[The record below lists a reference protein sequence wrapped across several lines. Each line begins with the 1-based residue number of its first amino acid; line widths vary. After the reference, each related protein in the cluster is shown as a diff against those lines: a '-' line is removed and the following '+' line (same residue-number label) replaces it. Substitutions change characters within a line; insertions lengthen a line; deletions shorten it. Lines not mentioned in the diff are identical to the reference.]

1 MAKKSKIIKSK
12 RLIQKRVEYKHEYLD
27 QGDRKTNRYSTRG
40 KNRCKITGRPRGYL
54 RYFGLS
60 RITFR
65 ELANR
70 GELPGV
76 VKASK

>member
-1 MAKKSKIIKSK
+1 MAKKSKIAKSAKLLTK
-12 RLIQKRVEYKHEYLD
+12 RKNLVLSGEKKPNKV
-27 QGDRKTNRYSTRG
+27 STRG
-40 KNRCKITGRPRGYL
+40 VNRCKITGRPKGYM

-60 RITFR
+60 RLTFR
-65 ELANR
+65 ELAVK

>member
-1 MAKKSKIIKSK
+1 MAKKSKIAKTLK
-12 RLIQKRVEYKHEYLD
+12 LN
-27 QGDRKTNRYSTRG
+27 RKFELYMSVGEKKPNKVSTRA
-40 KNRCKITGRPRGYL
+40 KNRCKITGRPRGYM

-60 RITFR
+60 RLTFR

>member
-1 MAKKSKIIKSK
+1 MAKISKVVKN
-12 RLIQKRVEYKHEYLD
+12 QKMAVKIAAYRSLGVK
-27 QGDRKTNRYSTRG
+27 KPNKVSTRFR
-40 KNRCKITGRPRGYL
+40 NRCAITGRPHGYL

-60 RITFR
+60 RLTFR
-65 ELANR
+65 ELASR

>member
-1 MAKKSKIIKSK
+1 MAKKSKIAKSK
-12 RLIQKRVEYKHEYLD
+12 KLLKQRKALLLSGEKKYNRV
-27 QGDRKTNRYSTRG
+27 STRG
-40 KNRCKITGRPRGYL
+40 VNRCKITGRPKAYM

-60 RITFR
+60 RLTFR
-65 ELANR
+65 ELALK

>member
-1 MAKKSKIIKSK
+1 MAKISQIVKSQRARDARRAWLMSGKKTAN
-12 RLIQKRVEYKHEYLD
+12 RV
-27 QGDRKTNRYSTRG
+27 STKG
-40 KNRCKITGRPRGYL
+40 VNRCSITGRPRGYM

-60 RITFR
+60 RLTFR
-65 ELANR
+65 ALALR

>member
-1 MAKKSKIIKSK
+1 MAKVSKIEKNK
-12 RLIQKRVEYKHEYLD
+12 KLACKQALYRQRGVKKANKV
-27 QGDRKTNRYSTRG
+27 STRVV
-40 KNRCKITGRPRGYL
+40 NRCALTGRPRGYM

-60 RITFR
+60 RLTFR
-65 ELANR
+65 DLANR

>member
-1 MAKKSKIIKSK
+1 MAKKSKIAKDNRLLAK
-12 RLIQKRVEYKHEYLD
+12 RSRIELSGVT
-27 QGDRKTNRYSTRG
+27 KTNRVSTRG
-40 KNRCKITGRPRGYL
+40 VNRCKITGRPRGYM

-65 ELANR
+65 ELAVR

>member
-1 MAKKSKIIKSK
+1 MAKTSKIVKS
-12 RLIQKRVEYKHEYLD
+12 
-27 QGDRKTNRYSTRG
+27 RKLLAEREELRKSGKTVTNRVSTRG
-40 KNRCKITGRPRGYL
+40 VNRCKITGRPRGYM

-65 ELANR
+65 ELAVR

>member
-1 MAKKSKIIKSK
+1 MAKKSKIAKSK
-12 RLIQKRVEYKHEYLD
+12 RLLALRSKVLRSETRTVNKV
-27 QGDRKTNRYSTRG
+27 STRG
-40 KNRCKITGRPRGYL
+40 VNRCRITGRPRGYM

-60 RITFR
+60 RLTFR
-65 ELANR
+65 ELALK

>member
-1 MAKKSKIIKSK
+1 MAKKSKIAKALRLTAK
-12 RLIQKRVEYKHEYLD
+12 RELLARSGVQKVNRV
-27 QGDRKTNRYSTRG
+27 STRG
-40 KNRCKITGRPRGYL
+40 ENRCKITGRPRGYM

-60 RITFR
+60 RLTFR
-65 ELANR
+65 ELAVR

>member
-1 MAKKSKIIKSK
+1 MAKKSKIAKDKKILALRSK
-12 RLIQKRVEYKHEYLD
+12 YLLS
-27 QGDRKTNRYSTRG
+27 GEKKPNKVSTRG
-40 KNRCKITGRPRGYL
+40 KNRCKITGRPQGYM

-65 ELANR
+65 ELALK

>member
-1 MAKKSKIIKSK
+1 MAKKSKIVKSAK
-12 RLIQKRVEYKHEYLD
+12 LLAARKALRESGKTIQNRV
-27 QGDRKTNRYSTRG
+27 STRG
-40 KNRCKITGRPRGYL
+40 VNRCKITGRPKGYM

-65 ELANR
+65 ELAVR